1 MLEKCNNDQRT
12 AIIKVV
18 APELTHIALNMHGT
32 RAVQRL
38 IEYLSTPEQI
48 KIVTNSLNPNVVTLI
63 KDLNGNH
70 VIQKCLH
77 RLSPENN
84 QFIYDAVC
92 QNCIEVAS
100 HKHGCCVLQ
109 RCFDHATI
117 AQKV

>member
-1 MLEKCNNDQRT
+1 MV
-12 AIIKVV
+12 IV
-18 APELTHIALNMHGT
+18 A
-32 RAVQRL
+32 
-38 IEYLSTPEQI
+38 
-48 KIVTNSLNPNVVTLI
+48 LNPNVVKLI

-77 RLSPENN
+77 WLSAEYN

-109 RCFDHATI
+109 RCFDHATM
-117 AQKV
+117 AQKVNNKC

>member
-1 MLEKCNNDQRT
+1 M
-12 AIIKVV
+12 
-18 APELTHIALNMHGT
+18 
-32 RAVQRL
+32 
-38 IEYLSTPEQI
+38 
-48 KIVTNSLNPNVVTLI
+48 NSNVVILI

-77 RLSPENN
+77 RLSAENN

-92 QNCIEVAS
+92 ANCIEVAS

-117 AQKV
+117 PQKVIFVKYTLYERACIKNIHL